1 MSLEQRIEELERQNR
16 RIKRAGLLTV
26 VGVLAATLLYVGLQ
40 ATSRAIAQG
49 RTESKVIEA
58 TEFRLV
64 DRSGKLRAALGMA
77 NGEPGLVLYDKDGKA
92 RASLELGKNGEPA
105 LTLYD
110 KDGKARADL
119 HLDER
124 GAFLNL
130 VEENGKSLA
139 TLGVGKSPEY
149 GEVLPLLALT
159 DHSGTM
165 RALVQVEKERPS
177 LLLFDRDGKRRAGLG
192 VYEDGPKIRL
202 TDEDG
207 QVTWGAP

>member
-1 MSLEQRIEELERQNR
+1 
-16 RIKRAGLLTV
+16 
-26 VGVLAATLLYVGLQ
+26 VLAGVGAVALVG
-40 ATSRAIAQG
+40 ALAWAAIGAASRAQAQKADETM
-49 RTESKVIEA
+49 RVISA
-58 TEFRLV
+58 NEFVLK
-64 DRSGKLRAALGMA
+64 DPSGEVRAALGMA
-77 NGEPGLVLYDKDGKA
+77 NGKPGLALYDKDGKA

-110 KDGKARADL
+110 RDGKARADL

-192 VYEDGPKIRL
+192 VYEDGPKIQL